1 MRLNLKDIILV
12 PGASKPFDFS
22 MDLSELEFHGEKPIT
37 KPVQVTGEV
46 RNRGGALTLTAEA
59 VTVLSLTCDRCGKAF
74 EREKVTSF
82 ESLLATELE
91 QEEHDDE
98 IVPLEGDELD
108 VGTLMRDAFIL
119 DLDAKNLCTE
129 DCKGLC
135 SGCGVDLNA
144 EPCRC
149 KKETDPRL
157 AALAQFL
164 QQNQ

>member
-12 PGASKPFDFS
+12 PGASKPFAFS
-22 MDLSELEFHGEKPIT
+22 MDLSDLEFHGEKPIT
-37 KPVQVTGEV
+37 QPVQVTGEV
-46 RNRGGALTLTAEA
+46 RNRGGALTLTAQA
-59 VTVLSLTCDRCGKAF
+59 VTILSLTCDRCGNAF
-74 EREKVTSF
+74 TREKETFF

-91 QEEHDDE
+91 NEESEEE
-98 IVPLEGDELD
+98 IVLLEGNELD
-108 VGTLMRDAFIL
+108 VGALMRDAFIL

-135 SGCGVDLNA
+135 SGCGANLNE

-149 KKETDPRL
+149 EKETDPRL